1 MLIEKRIEGT
11 VVQLFD
17 TETGKYTMQ
26 YFQAGDQVEYRDEE
40 TQKPVKPI
48 KPYLSFDMK
57 QPDDI
62 EDPFVLPRPDIG

>member
-40 TQKPVKPI
+40 TQKPVESFPD
-48 KPYLSFDMK
+48 YLPFDMK

-62 EDPFVLPRPDIG
+62 EDTFVLPRPDIV